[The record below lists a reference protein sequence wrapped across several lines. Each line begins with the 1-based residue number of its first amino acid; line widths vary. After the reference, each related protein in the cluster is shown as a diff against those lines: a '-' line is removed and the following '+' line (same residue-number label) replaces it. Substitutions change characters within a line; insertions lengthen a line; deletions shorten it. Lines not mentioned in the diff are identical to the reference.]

1 VARLGCFCLLASDVR
16 LGIHTAAFGLVGVD
30 ADMDF
35 RGMMELSATEVSPP
49 NLPITPVDLYFAV
62 CSLRHLFTP

>member
-1 VARLGCFCLLASDVR
+1 MS
-16 LGIHTAAFGLVGVD
+16 IHTAAFGLVGVD

-35 RGMMELSATEVSPP
+35 RETMELSATEVSPP
-49 NLPITPVDLYFAV
+49 NLFITLVDLYFAV